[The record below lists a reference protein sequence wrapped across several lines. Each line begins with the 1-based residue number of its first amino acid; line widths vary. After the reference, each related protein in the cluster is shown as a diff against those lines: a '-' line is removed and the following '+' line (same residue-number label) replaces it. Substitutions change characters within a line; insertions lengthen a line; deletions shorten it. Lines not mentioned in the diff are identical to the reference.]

1 MRLTNFHC
9 ACSTSIP
16 AIRMVFILQTVFCCI
31 SLLATAD
38 AVSAQVMIQAQDA
51 NLIQID
57 DQFLFRSV
65 FRTVSN
71 ESQATSKLQSILD
84 VQIDQAV
91 KSLDLT
97 SQQRAKLALAGDID
111 IAAFLNELRAAQ
123 PAKTQLTQ
131 REWTELHA
139 KMQPLQQ
146 KITVGLHRT
155 GSLFQKILSTN
166 LTSEQLSVYQDLE
179 KERRD
184 RQYRGAVMATI
195 SMIDGQLPMTKE
207 QREQLQ
213 NLLMTKAN
221 LPDSMPD
228 DYLRVY
234 AVLYALSTI
243 PEDDLKPVF
252 NEKEWVAIKQLQM
265 QGQSMRSMLIQRG
278 VNLQ

>member
-1 MRLTNFHC
+1 MRFAQVHC
-9 ACSTSIP
+9 AYPMPLLVIVSS
-16 AIRMVFILQTVFCCI
+16 FI
-31 SLLATAD
+31 SLIGTAGM
-38 AVSAQVMIQAQDA
+38 VSAQLVIQQADP

-57 DQFLFRSV
+57 EQFLFRNI
-65 FRTVSN
+65 FRTVSS
-71 ESQATSKLQSILD
+71 ESQAASKLQSVLN
-84 VQIDQAV
+84 VQIDQTT

-97 SQQRAKLALAGDID
+97 PQQRAKLALAGDID
-111 IAAFLNELRAAQ
+111 IADFMHELKAAQ

-131 REWTELHA
+131 REWSELHA

-146 KITVGLHRT
+146 KISAGLHRT
-155 GSLFQKILSTN
+155 GSLFQKVLSTN
-166 LTSEQLSVYQDLE
+166 LTSEQLEVYQDLE

-195 SMIDGQLPMTKE
+195 SMIDGQLPMTKG

-213 NLLMTKAN
+213 NLLLTKAN
-221 LPDSMPD
+221 LLDSMPD

-243 PEDDLKPVF
+243 SEDDLKPVF
-252 NEKEWVAIKQLQM
+252 NEKEWVAIRQLRI